1 MRMRNTKEK
10 LLMLPGLIGFLL
22 FSVIPFGMSVIYA
35 FVRTPF
41 DFSFIGFDNIL
52 KTVQNEYFQ
61 MSLGHTITFTI
72 VSVLITMILSSAL
85 TFLFSYNGTTFH
97 APLMLP
103 VLLPTVAVTL
113 IWKVLF
119 GQDSMLYSIGLGPMT
134 SLYALFI
141 WKNTGIY
148 VIILL
153 SAVSQVSRDTLEAAE
168 IDGAGV
174 FRRFRWII
182 LPELAPTLLFVCIYA
197 IMNSFRVF
205 REAYLLYGAF
215 PDTSVFMVQHYIYN
229 QFTRLR
235 YPEVASAGLLYALPV
250 VLLVALLFHRRE
262 KVEEGWI

>member
-1 MRMRNTKEK
+1 MRSTKEK
-10 LLMLPGLIGFLL
+10 LLMLPGLAGFLL

-52 KTVQNEYFQ
+52 KTIRNEYFQ
-61 MSLGHTITFTI
+61 MSLGHTIIFTF
-72 VSVLITMILSSAL
+72 VSVLITVLLSSAL
-85 TFLFSYNGTTFH
+85 TFLFSYSGTTLH

-103 VLLPTVAVTL
+103 VLLPTVAIAL
-113 IWKVLF
+113 IWKMMF
-119 GQDSMLYSIGLGPMT
+119 GQDSFLYSIGSDPMT

-153 SAVSQVSRDTLEAAE
+153 SAMSQISRDTLEAAA

-174 FRRFRWII
+174 FRRFRWIVF
-182 LPELAPTLLFVCIYA
+182 PELAPTLLFVCIYA
-197 IMNSFRVF
+197 VMSSFRIF

-235 YPEVASAGLLYALPV
+235 YPEVASAGLLYAIPV
-250 VLLVALLFHRRE
+250 ILLVAVLFYRQER
-262 KVEEGWI
+262 EEGNRI